1 MEANAARRNI
11 VRRDTGE
18 GYRGMLERLAQE
30 SGIET
35 PTAEDLARLDRKRK
49 GKKLSNQDWVSRS
62 DPEAKIAKM
71 KDGTTHLAYKPEHA
85 VDLDTGAVVAAE
97 LHPADEGDTT
107 TLPKTLAAAEA
118 NLEAVDVAPTAEDPA
133 ECVTDKGY
141 HSRLVQTITDNLRV
155 NRSGTIHKDE
165 DFVVSYYTSLIG
177 PDYTVATLLSDSKT
191 DKVCIVDYG
200 FPTFVYESLFQTI
213 QYEETIHA
221 AKKHCTVDR
230 RFFETLSTNSNGY
243 KYTGVLDNRDGQLFH
258 PDYITF
264 HVYYFHIY
272 EPDMTPAVVSYEI
285 YGEFVN
291 PDDASYYEVCK
302 MVTGYKSLLTVAN
315 VREFQWGV
323 DWLRIFDD
331 PHWKPKE

>member
-1 MEANAARRNI
+1 MEANAALRNI
-11 VRRDTGE
+11 VRSDTGE

-141 HSRLVQTITDNLRV
+141 HLRLVLKALDDGPWKSRISEPKQKGFARWHGDDAARRAVTNNRTRLLSGLAREAFKLRPRFERSLCPQP
-155 NRSGTIHKDE
+155 RSGRRRTWL
-165 DFVVSYYTSLIG
+165 SG
-177 PDYTVATLLSDSKT
+177 PRERAQAIPASRQPAT
-191 DKVCIVDYG
+191 
-200 FPTFVYESLFQTI
+200 
-213 QYEETIHA
+213 
-221 AKKHCTVDR
+221 
-230 RFFETLSTNSNGY
+230 TLSLADAGPTHRRPAPRRRPLAG
-243 KYTGVLDNRDGQLFH
+243 GIGALFVL
-258 PDYITF
+258 
-264 HVYYFHIY
+264 V
-272 EPDMTPAVVSYEI
+272 TPAGAVLVVQIVLIVSED
-285 YGEFVN
+285 GETAF
-291 PDDASYYEVCK
+291 AAICFA
-302 MVTGYKSLLTVAN
+302 VA
-315 VREFQWGV
+315 
-323 DWLRIFDD
+323 
-331 PHWKPKE
+331 

>member
-1 MEANAARRNI
+1 MKTPI
-11 VRRDTGE
+11 VVVLTF
-18 GYRGMLERLAQE
+18 A
-30 SGIET
+30 
-35 PTAEDLARLDRKRK
+35 
-49 GKKLSNQDWVSRS
+49 VSVS
-62 DPEAKIAKM
+62 IVLND
-71 KDGTTHLAYKPEHA
+71 H
-85 VDLDTGAVVAAE
+85 
-97 LHPADEGDTT
+97 
-107 TLPKTLAAAEA
+107 AAAQGIQAVEELPPRALQEVYDGEDFLLKISAEA
-118 NLEAVDVAPTAEDPA
+118 TCHDSTA
-133 ECVTDKGY
+133 KKI
-141 HSRLVQTITDNLRV
+141 QTITDNLGV

-191 DKVCIVDYG
+191 DKVCTVDYG
-200 FPTFVYESLFQTI
+200 FPTFVYESLFQTM

-243 KYTGVLDNRDGQLFH
+243 KYAGVLDNRDGELFH

-272 EPDMTPAVVSYEI
+272 EPDMTPAVISYEI

-291 PDDASYYEVCK
+291 PDDVSYYEVCK
-302 MVTGYKSLLTVAN
+302 MATGYKSLLTVAN